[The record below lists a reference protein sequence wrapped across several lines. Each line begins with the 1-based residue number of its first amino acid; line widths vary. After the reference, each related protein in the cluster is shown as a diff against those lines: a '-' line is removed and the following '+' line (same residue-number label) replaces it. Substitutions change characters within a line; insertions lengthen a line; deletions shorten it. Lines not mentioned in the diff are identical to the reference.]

1 MLVVLHLLV
10 AARGRDSEYVT
21 QAKAVVGFRFRGE
34 LAKNEVVP
42 VEASH
47 LPQSLHH
54 IVFGIDGLLYASS
67 FLTSEVFR
75 YRGVCGR
82 GCLRFFLLTAAPSVR
97 PWMRWGGGAGR
108 GLLVQG
114 QVSTDPLGWL

>member
-1 MLVVLHLLV
+1 MMHSRRWRLQLLLVILHMLV

-75 YRGVCGR
+75 YLCVRV
-82 GCLRFFLLTAAPSVR
+82 SVR
-97 PWMRWGGGAGR
+97 GFIN
-108 GLLVQG
+108 
-114 QVSTDPLGWL
+114 